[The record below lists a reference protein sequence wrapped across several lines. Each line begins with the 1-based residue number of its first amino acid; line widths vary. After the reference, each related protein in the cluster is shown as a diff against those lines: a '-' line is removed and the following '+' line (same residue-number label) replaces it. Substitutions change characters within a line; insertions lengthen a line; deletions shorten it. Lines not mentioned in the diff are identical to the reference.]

1 MATRPGCHARAG
13 RRVAQLID
21 SSRLGGIDLSKLLL
35 WPPFHTRKAPRF
47 DQQKIYMADSKW
59 VKSPKEKHRVD
70 VCMCVRVCV
79 RVYVCV
85 CVNAVASLE
94 LRERCT
100 GH

>member
-1 MATRPGCHARAG
+1 MGSVAALWRATFSPFFSFDAG
-13 RRVAQLID
+13 GSVGRV
-21 SSRLGGIDLSKLLL
+21 GEG
-35 WPPFHTRKAPRF
+35 
-47 DQQKIYMADSKW
+47 
-59 VKSPKEKHRVD
+59 VKSAVF
-70 VCMCVRVCV
+70 VCV